1 MKDIPITIQTLINA
15 PVSKVWDCWTYPD
28 HITQW
33 SFASDDWESP
43 YAENDLQV
51 GGKFKTTMAAKDK
64 SAGFDI
70 NGVYTEVEEHALIE
84 YDMEDGRHVKVVFNQ
99 TPDGTQVV
107 ETFDPEEEN
116 SREMQQAGW
125 QAILDNF
132 RKYVESTQGE

>member
-15 PVSKVWDCWTYPD
+15 PLSKVWECWTSPE
-28 HITQW
+28 HITAW

-43 YAENDLQV
+43 FAENDLQV

-64 SAGFDI
+64 SAGFDFT
-70 NGVYTEVEEHALIE
+70 GVYTEVEEHALIE
-84 YDMEDGRHVKVVFNQ
+84 YDMEDGRHVKIVFNQ
-99 TPDGTQVV
+99 TPAGTQVV

-116 SREMQQAGW
+116 SREMQQTGW